1 MAKRKYTAE
10 EIVKVLQQVEVRS
23 FPNRARTKAED

>member
-10 EIVKVLQQVEVRS
+10 KIVTVLRQVEVRS